1 MSILIRNAH
10 SRVVPSEC
18 SYSDILIQ
26 ISHSLLYSTGEM
38 SCKFCG
44 KTFNRRFNLK
54 RHESDYC
61 PLRHEN
67 SDTDD
72 DSQDMK
78 SDDDDIST
86 ASNSE
91 HTQSSEADGSE
102 SGSGSEVENESDPW
116 EPLIE
121 EAKERNVSEYEEIKQ
136 NFIERGLDEE
146 SASSQAYS
154 LILPKLQKDLESV
167 YLERL
172 LWMRQLKKNRVH
184 RKVMNTRDEFINGD
198 DFDHDEALEAAVDKR
213 KFLLKRLLKDNSF
226 IEDENAD
233 NNVD

>member
-1 MSILIRNAH
+1 M
-10 SRVVPSEC
+10 
-18 SYSDILIQ
+18 
-26 ISHSLLYSTGEM
+26 
-38 SCKFCG
+38 
-44 KTFNRRFNLK
+44 K
-54 RHESDYC
+54 RHETDFC

-91 HTQSSEADGSE
+91 HTQSSEADGNE
-102 SGSGSEVENESDPW
+102 SGSESEVENESDLW

-154 LILPKLQKDLESV
+154 LILPKLQKDLESI

-184 RKVMNTRDEFINGD
+184 RKVMNTRDEFINND

-213 KFLLKRLLKDNSF
+213 KYFY
-226 IEDENAD
+226 
-233 NNVD
+233 

>member
-1 MSILIRNAH
+1 
-10 SRVVPSEC
+10 
-18 SYSDILIQ
+18 
-26 ISHSLLYSTGEM
+26 M

-72 DSQDMK
+72 DSQGMK

-91 HTQSSEADGSE
+91 HTQSSEVDGSE
-102 SGSGSEVENESDPW
+102 SGSGSEVENESDPC

-154 LILPKLQKDLESV
+154 LILPKLQKDLESI

-172 LWMRQLKKNRVH
+172 LWMRQLRKNRVH
-184 RKVMNTRDEFINGD
+184 RKVMNMRDAFINSD

-213 KFLLKRLLKDNSF
+213 KFPLKRLLKLRQYF
-226 IEDENAD
+226 Y
-233 NNVD
+233 

>member
-1 MSILIRNAH
+1 
-10 SRVVPSEC
+10 
-18 SYSDILIQ
+18 
-26 ISHSLLYSTGEM
+26 M

-44 KTFNRRFNLK
+44 KTFNSDFNLK

-78 SDDDDIST
+78 SYDDDIST

-91 HTQSSEADGSE
+91 HTQSPEADVSESE
-102 SGSGSEVENESDPW
+102 SGSGVENESDPW

-121 EAKERNVSEYEEIKQ
+121 EAKERNVSEYEETKQ
-136 NFIERGLDEE
+136 NFIERELDEE

-154 LILPKLQKDLESV
+154 LILPKLQKDLERI

-172 LWMRQLKKNRVH
+172 FWMRQLRKNRVH
-184 RKVMNTRDEFINGD
+184 RKVMNTRDEFINSD
-198 DFDHDEALEAAVDKR
+198 YFDHDEALEAAVDK
-213 KFLLKRLLKDNSF
+213 KKVSTETSFKRQYF
-226 IEDENAD
+226 Y
-233 NNVD
+233 

>member
-1 MSILIRNAH
+1 MKT
-10 SRVVPSEC
+10 
-18 SYSDILIQ
+18 SDILIQ
-26 ISHSLLYSTGEM
+26 ISHSLLYSTGEI

-67 SDTDD
+67 SDTDY

-86 ASNSE
+86 ASNSK
-91 HTQSSEADGSE
+91 HTQSSEVDGSE

-116 EPLIE
+116 QPLIE
-121 EAKERNVSEYEEIKQ
+121 EAKERNESEYEEIKQ

-154 LILPKLQKDLESV
+154 LILAKLQKDRESI

-172 LWMRQLKKNRVH
+172 LWMRQLRKNRVH
-184 RKVMNTRDEFINGD
+184 RKVMNTRDAFINSD

-213 KFLLKRLLKDNSF
+213 KFLLKRLLKDNTF
-226 IEDENAD
+226 IEGENAD
-233 NNVD
+233 NDVD

>member
-1 MSILIRNAH
+1 M
-10 SRVVPSEC
+10 
-18 SYSDILIQ
+18 
-26 ISHSLLYSTGEM
+26 
-38 SCKFCG
+38 
-44 KTFNRRFNLK
+44 K

-61 PLRHEN
+61 PFRHEN

-121 EAKERNVSEYEEIKQ
+121 EAKERNVSEHEE
-136 NFIERGLDEE
+136 
-146 SASSQAYS
+146 
-154 LILPKLQKDLESV
+154 LIDIIAGI
-167 YLERL
+167 
-172 LWMRQLKKNRVH
+172 
-184 RKVMNTRDEFINGD
+184 F
-198 DFDHDEALEAAVDKR
+198 ALNKSIV
-213 KFLLKRLLKDNSF
+213 F
-226 IEDENAD
+226 
-233 NNVD
+233 

>member
-1 MSILIRNAH
+1 MILAGYLEHTHQKRLFMSRSERVLI
-10 SRVVPSEC
+10 
-18 SYSDILIQ
+18 YSDILIQ
-26 ISHSLLYSTGEM
+26 ISHSYLLYSTGEVN
-38 SCKFCG
+38 CKFCG

-61 PLRHEN
+61 PLRHES

-86 ASNSE
+86 ASNNE

-136 NFIERGLDEE
+136 NFIERAPLNC
-146 SASSQAYS
+146 
-154 LILPKLQKDLESV
+154 K
-167 YLERL
+167 
-172 LWMRQLKKNRVH
+172 
-184 RKVMNTRDEFINGD
+184 
-198 DFDHDEALEAAVDKR
+198 
-213 KFLLKRLLKDNSF
+213 
-226 IEDENAD
+226 
-233 NNVD
+233 